1 MMGGVAMG
9 YTSQALLRHTWEK
22 GEGVVESAAY
32 CWKSR
37 HPIFEFC
44 RVICFLPF
52 CCFPFFRECR

>member
-22 GEGVVESAAY
+22 GEGVVESAA

-52 CCFPFFRECR
+52 CSFSFFRECR

>member
-32 CWKSR
+32 CWWLEIQAPR
-37 HPIFEFC
+37 F
-44 RVICFLPF
+44 
-52 CCFPFFRECR
+52 